1 MTLLI
6 DTDIL
11 LDVALQR
18 VGFFE
23 DSMKVIDLAE
33 DKKINGFIA
42 WHSLSNLYYLTSSA
56 SKKGQ
61 AKEFIGDLLE
71 FIQVANTHTNSAIK
85 AVNMDVPD
93 FEDALQISSA
103 IECNANYIITRNI
116 KHYKKSI
123 VKPLTPT
130 QFLKIFCKE

>member
-1 MTLLI
+1 MIVLI
-6 DTDIL
+6 DTDVL
-11 LDVALQR
+11 LDVALKR
-18 VGFFE
+18 IDFFE
-23 DSMKVIDLAE
+23 DSMKIIDLAE
-33 DKKINGFIA
+33 SKKINGFIA

-56 SKKGQ
+56 SKEGS
-61 AKEFIGDLLE
+61 AKEFIRDLLE
-71 FIQVANTHTNSAIK
+71 FIQVANTNTNSAVN

-123 VKPLTPT
+123 IKPLTPT
-130 QFLKIFCKE
+130 QFLKMKEIT